1 MHNIKRSIL
10 RFYHRL
16 KGTKP
21 TDMPMVNY
29 WKTKEYVEAKVTKAP
44 DGSTVMIMEGESE
57 PFPGFPRGHILIP
70 MHGKF
75 APLSILKHE
84 IKNQVFN
91 ESWRKL
97 EAGEK
102 EEKIIADIKSV
113 LFGQIAEISELTRYD
128 RLPPSAMCPAV
139 REIHRALTVV
149 AGKDQRI
156 LNLRDYLCFILQ
168 EDDAYRFRV
177 QWMVKYFNPGWFTKS
192 KALLK
197 TFNLA
202 LQAIE
207 HAEVIGDMKER
218 IRLLRRILMLALKDE
233 NIFAYFQKFSKECD
247 WNKVLIRKSDMYHFR
262 AKYFKADHDILEY

>member
-1 MHNIKRSIL
+1 MTITRNIKRL
-10 RFYHRL
+10 YHRL

-21 TDMPMVNY
+21 TDMPSVQY
-29 WKTKEYVEAKVTKAP
+29 WKTKEFVQAKVTKAK
-44 DGSTVMIMEGESE
+44 DGSTVMIMEGEKE

-70 MHGKF
+70 MQGKF

-128 RLPPSAMCPAV
+128 RLPPTAMCPAV

-149 AGKDQRI
+149 AGKDERI

-177 QWMVKYFNPGWFTKS
+177 QWMVKFFNPGWLTKS
-192 KALLK
+192 KMLLK
-197 TFNLA
+197 MFNRA
-202 LQAIE
+202 LEAIE
-207 HAEVIGDMKER
+207 NAEVIGDMKER
-218 IRLLRRILMLALKDE
+218 IRLLRRVLMLALKDPA
-233 NIFAYFQKFSKECD
+233 IFAYFKKFSGECD
-247 WNKVLIRKSDMYHFR
+247 WTKVLIGKSDMYHFR
-262 AKYFKADHDILEY
+262 GKYFKADHDILTY